1 MGIDWKSAVSSR
13 GEDLAYSGVWP
24 MKKYVW
30 PIFLT
35 LVFLSS
41 AGLIGYSWLVF
52 QISRGV
58 AAVDRG
64 EMDAA
69 AGIFEL
75 AETPFRKVP
84 WLSRILE
91 DDYRKL
97 TFDQVNVLFA
107 QGESEVIL
115 DRLEEAV
122 RNSPPIKDQGEFA
135 FWIGNLLFRRAAA
148 SEDGEEALGYLKSAL
163 AEYQRGLTVAPE
175 DWDLKYNYEA
185 LRQILA
191 QKDQDGKKQGE
202 KVKSLLDKMR
212 PAPEKKQDI
221 APEKLG

>member
-1 MGIDWKSAVSSR
+1 LIGSLPVPSL
-13 GEDLAYSGVWP
+13 GEGFARSGVLP
-24 MKKYVW
+24 MKKCLW
-30 PIFLT
+30 P
-35 LVFLSS
+35 VFLIVVLLCS

-52 QISRGV
+52 QMSRGV
-58 AAVDRG
+58 AAVDHG
-64 EMDAA
+64 ELETATA
-69 AGIFEL
+69 IFDL

-84 WLSRILE
+84 WLPRILE
-91 DDYRKL
+91 DDYKKL

-115 DRLEEAV
+115 DKLEEAV
-122 RNSPPIKDQGEFA
+122 RNSPAIKDHGEFA
-135 FWIGNLLFRRAAA
+135 FWMGNLLFRRAAA

-185 LRQILA
+185 VKQILT
-191 QKDQDGKKQGE
+191 QKDQEGKKQGE
-202 KVKSLLDKMR
+202 KVKSILDKMR
-212 PAPEKKQDI
+212 PAPEKKQQI